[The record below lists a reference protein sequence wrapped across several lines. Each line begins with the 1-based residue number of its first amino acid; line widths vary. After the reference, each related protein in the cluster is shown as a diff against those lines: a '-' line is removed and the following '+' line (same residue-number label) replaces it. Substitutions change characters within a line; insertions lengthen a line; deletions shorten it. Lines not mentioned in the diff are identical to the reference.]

1 MSRKIY
7 VTKAQQTAARMIV
20 DRSARSGKA
29 VRSSISKIADASA
42 KGLFGKSSSP
52 RPATEKG

>member
-20 DRSARSGKA
+20 DRSAKSGKA
-29 VRSSISKIADASA
+29 VRSSISRIADASA
-42 KGLFGKSSSP
+42 KNLFGKSSSP
-52 RPATEKG
+52 KPATENG